1 MTGLVEK
8 KIAENKNDQLTYHVL
23 QQLQLAGVRDICM
36 CPGGRNTPF
45 VEALE
50 GTEIFNV
57 FYWPE
62 ERSAAFFALGRSK
75 LTHLPTAVITTS
87 GTAVGELLPAAMEAY
102 YAGIPLLLLTA
113 DRPRRFRGSGAPQT
127 AEQVG
132 LFGQYAVF
140 EQDLEADEIC
150 NLTDWK
156 KIGVAHLNVCL
167 EEPVASIFSHK
178 KRMDEDRPRSFI
190 EENTDDTLMMDALDT
205 FLEESR
211 YPFVIVGAIPENSRE
226 NIIHFLMEYGA
237 PVYLEAIS
245 GLREEGRLKDI
256 RILCADHIRRMSA
269 QAGYPLDGVLRIG
282 GVPTFRF
289 WRDLENLQGRLKV
302 CSISH
307 LPFSGLSWGSVCQVN
322 LQKFFTHYLV
332 KKNSSNDSKDWLKID
347 QNSHQSLLTLLQQ
360 EPSSEAACVHQLSKI
375 IPPESL
381 IYLGNSLPI
390 REWDAFASYEIY
402 HPHVFASR
410 GLNGIDGQLSTF
422 FGMCTQKF
430 PNWGIVGDLTTLY
443 DLAAPWIL
451 EQLSHVDINLVVIN
465 NGGGKIFERMFPN
478 KKIQNRHQIQFKSL
492 AELWN
497 MRYVYYTQLPEDIPY
512 GGHRLIEIRP
522 DEESTTRFWN
532 RLVNI

>member
-1 MTGLVEK
+1 MSGLIER
-8 KIAENKNDQLTYHVL
+8 KISEHKNDQVACHVL
-23 QQLQLAGVRDICM
+23 QQLYLVGVKDICM

-45 VEALE
+45 VDALE
-50 GTEIFNV
+50 ATKAFNV

-87 GTAVGELLPAAMEAY
+87 GTAAGELLPAAMEAY

-150 NLTDWK
+150 NLITWK
-156 KIGVAHLNVCL
+156 KNGVAHINVCL
-167 EEPVASIFSHK
+167 EEPTACKFVKEKQLF
-178 KRMDEDRPRSFI
+178 EDHPRSFI
-190 EENTDDTLMMDALDT
+190 EDNTEDTIGVDYLDT
-205 FLEESR
+205 FIQESR
-211 YPFVIVGAIPENSRE
+211 YPFVVVGAIPENSRE
-226 NIIHFLMEYGA
+226 SVVRFLQIYGA
-237 PVYLEAIS
+237 PVYLEAVS
-245 GLREEGRLKDI
+245 GLREDVRLRNS
-256 RILCADHIRRMSA
+256 RILCADHLRRMA
-269 QAGYPLDGVLRIG
+269 EQAGYPLDGVLRIG

-289 WRDLENLQGRLKV
+289 WRDLENLQGKINV

-307 LPFSGLSWGSVCQVN
+307 LPFSGLSWGSVYQVN
-322 LQKFFTHYLV
+322 LKTFFAHYQL
-332 KKNSSNDSKDWLKID
+332 KKNASHDLKRWLQID
-347 QNSHQSLLTLLQQ
+347 QHTYQSLLALLKH
-360 EPSSEAACVHQLSKI
+360 EPLSEAAWIHQLSKI
-375 IPPESL
+375 IPVESL

-390 REWDAFASYEIY
+390 REWDAFASHEIS
-402 HPHVFASR
+402 HPHVYASR

-422 FGMCTQKF
+422 FGMCTQKS

-451 EQLSHVDINLVVIN
+451 EQLSHLDINLVVIN
-465 NGGGKIFERMFPN
+465 NGGGKIFDRMFPN

-532 RLVNI
+532 TLVNI